1 MFAITCLEHIG
12 KGIFIVFKYLN
23 NIIIIVDILK
33 LFLSRLTKALI

>member
-12 KGIFIVFKYLN
+12 KGILVFKYLN